1 MTAGNSDA
9 HPIIDRECIHW
20 THDVLKALFD
30 PTELQRL
37 AQLPIAQRRFADGA
51 ALRKSI
57 LKIIEQLRPSANI
70 SARSSA
76 WRTYNILDMRYLQ
89 GLTQGEVA
97 AQTHMTTRNV
107 RYEQQKAIRA
117 VATLLFSAFP
127 ERSELLSPV
136 FNQRSSFADVMEVLH
151 GAMNVLD
158 AVLVR
163 QNLRINV
170 SFPEALPPI
179 CAHPMHL
186 RQLLICALGWL
197 TADMHDCKL
206 DIRISTSSNQV
217 LIHLQKPAMTEYPA
231 VEELD
236 DVCRLANGMQA
247 NVEVPND
254 NALYIMLPIQ
264 ASLRVLII
272 DDDPEAAELARRY
285 LISSSDIKFEVVSTT
300 QPGEA
305 IKIAHSFKPACVL
318 LDLMMPERD
327 GWEVLS
333 LLKTTPDTRAIP
345 VIISSVLKEHRLSL
359 ALGASA
365 VLHKPYS
372 AAQLITT
379 LRSVIEQS
387 PEHLET

>member
-1 MTAGNSDA
+1 MHDA
-9 HPIIDRECIHW
+9 LE
-20 THDVLKALFD
+20 ALFD

-57 LKIIEQLRPSANI
+57 LKVIEQLRPPANI

-89 GLTQGEVA
+89 GLTQSEVA

-117 VATLLFSAFP
+117 VATLLFSTPP
-127 ERSELLSPV
+127 ERNELPSPA
-136 FNQRSSFADVMEVLH
+136 FTQRSSFADVIEVLH

-158 AVLVR
+158 AVLAQ
-163 QNLRINV
+163 QNMGVNIH
-170 SFPEALPPI
+170 FPEALPPI
-179 CAHPMHL
+179 CANPMHL

-197 TADMHDCKL
+197 MADMHDCKL
-206 DIRISTSSNQV
+206 DIRINASGDHV
-217 LIHLQKPAMTEYPA
+217 LIHLQKPATSGYQA

-236 DVCRLANGMQA
+236 DVCRLADAMRA
-247 NVEVPND
+247 NVEVHNS
-254 NALYIMLPIQ
+254 NALRIALPIQ
-264 ASLRVLII
+264 TSLRVLII
-272 DDDPEAAELARRY
+272 DDDPDAAELARRY
-285 LISSSDIKFEVVSTT
+285 LISSSDIKFEVASTT
-300 QPGEA
+300 QPVEA
-305 IKIAHSFKPACVL
+305 IKIAHSFKPACIL
-318 LDLMMPERD
+318 LDLMMSERD

-333 LLKTTPDTRAIP
+333 LLKTNPNTRAIP

-387 PEHLET
+387 PEHPAT